1 MITRKTF
8 PSHICLRCQ
17 SRLARLSKSYN
28 SQFAIRSASTDADS
42 SPTPKPLPAKRLPPR
57 SDIRQ
62 HRLFL
67 VPHGRLGQPTHRHY
81 KFIRKDDADFYGHTG
96 QKLLGER
103 EKLQIKTLGKPTDVI
118 ILRGSK
124 ISHYSPR
131 QRYIPDNGQQ
141 NIDIIARLDR
151 ERGLVD
157 QTEVEKNIDEF
168 RPKENEEPK
177 TRKEFNA
184 FVDKLQNAFNS
195 PQLEEYIGSFEGKLT
210 LQTPPEFSPRSS
222 LLDPIDPSCYADDA
236 LVLVE
241 TPWLP
246 ETSAPNGYLEE
257 KLSLRGYA
265 LASHTK
271 KQRLVVKLLRECWKL
286 ELPDVVSWVGHID
299 LLLRPGDVEHLAQ
312 SPLLEAMLEK
322 ILPKDDEGVELYH
335 ETNIVRVTGTYR
347 HCGKAVK
354 LIKDTLKMIT
364 RKTISLSKLFSASQ
378 GGISGVW
385 QHTPDDI
392 ATWADRHFDEATLEE
407 LGKLTN
413 CYISISKGKSM
424 SGKKSRKSIQT
435 QTKDVDILLSCIYRE
450 SWRSSRNDM
459 AQRLLLSS
467 DPFTSFP
474 SRTHHVLGCRQVPNW
489 NAGIFAA
496 STAQDLPW
504 KQKLREWTRW
514 IAPVRSTTAQSG
526 DEKEKRA
533 TKDVAKS
540 QAHGPYP
547 SGDEIESSAELQE
560 KTSTIPMED
569 ENWETESH
577 VNSSAVFGRI
587 LHSHSK
593 TSTSNQPT
601 SPWGTIHTLRAFSTE
616 LPNVNDVLRRASLHP
631 KGNRET
637 LTLRFIPNPCAINPT
652 TKEPIG
658 LHVLSQYPPINMH
671 FDIHEDQPLH
681 LRSVEAIT
689 QEVKSDLMLP
699 DQAVDVR
706 FLRHSFRQL
715 KPQKFN
721 MPAITDFMK
730 GSYMTRKARR
740 LDIPPTINLPT
751 LALTPTEE
759 QSGTSNGVEYV
770 FAEREVRSTLF
781 LTYNDWALECTHI
794 VGGKSSGTRSELS
807 MKHINDSSESTQVEL
822 YDAALSLAESFGSS
836 TGTHSRQ
843 SALEDGAPL
852 ISCINAKR
860 QVVTPL
866 IRTLSSRKFA
876 EHLARPQRDRVLRVG
891 WEPQKTKKAKGS
903 KNRKK
908 KTHLKQEKEA

>member
-1 MITRKTF
+1 M
-8 PSHICLRCQ
+8 PEM
-17 SRLARLSKSYN
+17 SKS
-28 SQFAIRSASTDADS
+28 SGTA
-42 SPTPKPLPAKRLPPR
+42 
-57 SDIRQ
+57 
-62 HRLFL
+62 
-67 VPHGRLGQPTHRHY
+67 
-81 KFIRKDDADFYGHTG
+81 
-96 QKLLGER
+96 
-103 EKLQIKTLGKPTDVI
+103 
-118 ILRGSK
+118 
-124 ISHYSPR
+124 
-131 QRYIPDNGQQ
+131 RYIPDNGQQ

-435 QTKDVDILLSCIYRE
+435 QTKDVSE
-450 SWRSSRNDM
+450 
-459 AQRLLLSS
+459 
-467 DPFTSFP
+467 
-474 SRTHHVLGCRQVPNW
+474 
-489 NAGIFAA
+489 
-496 STAQDLPW
+496 
-504 KQKLREWTRW
+504 
-514 IAPVRSTTAQSG
+514 
-526 DEKEKRA
+526 
-533 TKDVAKS
+533 
-540 QAHGPYP
+540 
-547 SGDEIESSAELQE
+547 
-560 KTSTIPMED
+560 
-569 ENWETESH
+569 
-577 VNSSAVFGRI
+577 
-587 LHSHSK
+587 
-593 TSTSNQPT
+593 
-601 SPWGTIHTLRAFSTE
+601 
-616 LPNVNDVLRRASLHP
+616 
-631 KGNRET
+631 
-637 LTLRFIPNPCAINPT
+637 
-652 TKEPIG
+652 EP
-658 LHVLSQYPPINMH
+658 
-671 FDIHEDQPLH
+671 
-681 LRSVEAIT
+681 
-689 QEVKSDLMLP
+689 
-699 DQAVDVR
+699 
-706 FLRHSFRQL
+706 
-715 KPQKFN
+715 
-721 MPAITDFMK
+721 
-730 GSYMTRKARR
+730 
-740 LDIPPTINLPT
+740 
-751 LALTPTEE
+751 
-759 QSGTSNGVEYV
+759 
-770 FAEREVRSTLF
+770 
-781 LTYNDWALECTHI
+781 
-794 VGGKSSGTRSELS
+794 
-807 MKHINDSSESTQVEL
+807 
-822 YDAALSLAESFGSS
+822 
-836 TGTHSRQ
+836 
-843 SALEDGAPL
+843 
-852 ISCINAKR
+852 
-860 QVVTPL
+860 
-866 IRTLSSRKFA
+866 
-876 EHLARPQRDRVLRVG
+876 
-891 WEPQKTKKAKGS
+891 
-903 KNRKK
+903 
-908 KTHLKQEKEA
+908 